1 MSDLSSMEQKICAFI
16 KMNLNTKDISQITGQ
31 SIKAIE
37 VMRSRIRKKLEIP
50 HEESLTKAIQN
61 I

>member
-1 MSDLSSMEQKICAFI
+1 
-16 KMNLNTKDISQITGQ
+16 MNLNTKDISQITGQ

-37 VMRSRIRKKLEIP
+37 VMRSRIRKKMDIP
-50 HEESLTKAIQN
+50 HEESLSKAIQN

>member
-1 MSDLSSMEQKICAFI
+1 MEQKICAFI

-37 VMRSRIRKKLEIP
+37 VMRSRIRKKLEISP
-50 HEESLTKAIQN
+50 KDSLSKAIQS